1 MQVVS
6 IARPEPG
13 SASHTTRLSPATGLP
28 PSQSRSRCVPPPP
41 ASERL
46 VGCASTMTTVETERL
61 LLRPWCEADLDRLVG
76 LYSNVEVMQFIGGG
90 VPLDRPRVE
99 AMLDRV
105 LRLWRERGFGPW
117 AAIDKASGAW
127 LGEIGL
133 NEIPDWPEADKIEVG
148 WELDP
153 AWWGRGL
160 APEGGRAALEF
171 GFGVHR
177 LPRIISVTRPDNAN
191 SRRVMEKLG
200 LTCQGERP
208 FRGAPAAVWY
218 ALDRE
223 TWLNSTA

>member
-1 MQVVS
+1 
-6 IARPEPG
+6 
-13 SASHTTRLSPATGLP
+13 
-28 PSQSRSRCVPPPP
+28 
-41 ASERL
+41 
-46 VGCASTMTTVETERL
+46 MTTVGTERL
-61 LLRPWCEADLDRLVG
+61 LLRPWCEADFDRLVG
-76 LYSNVEVMQFIGGG
+76 LYSNVEVMRFISGG
-90 VPLDRPRVE
+90 VQLDRPRVE

-105 LRLWRERGFGPW
+105 MGLWRERGFGPW

-177 LPRIISVTRPDNAN
+177 LPRIISVTRPDNAK

-218 ALDRE
+218 ALDRQ

>member
-1 MQVVS
+1 
-6 IARPEPG
+6 
-13 SASHTTRLSPATGLP
+13 
-28 PSQSRSRCVPPPP
+28 VPPPP
-41 ASERL
+41 ASEWL

-76 LYSNVEVMQFIGGG
+76 LYSIVEVMRFISGG

-105 LRLWRERGFGPW
+105 LRLWRERGFGSW

-200 LTCQGERP
+200 LTSQGERP

>member
-1 MQVVS
+1 
-6 IARPEPG
+6 
-13 SASHTTRLSPATGLP
+13 
-28 PSQSRSRCVPPPP
+28 
-41 ASERL
+41 
-46 VGCASTMTTVETERL
+46 MTTVETERL
-61 LLRPWCEADLDRLVG
+61 LLRPWCEADLDHLVR
-76 LYSNVEVMQFIGGG
+76 LYSNVEVMRFISGG
-90 VPLDRPRVE
+90 VPWDRGRVE
-99 AMLDRV
+99 TMLDRIM
-105 LRLWRERGFGPW
+105 RLWRERGFGPW

-177 LPRIISVTRPDNAN
+177 LPRIISVTRPDNAK

-218 ALDRE
+218 ALDRQ
-223 TWLNSTA
+223 TWLNSTAKLPTPTTRFASEPARGVDELGGLG

>member
-13 SASHTTRLSPATGLP
+13 WASHTTRLSPCHRPTAKP
-28 PSQSRSRCVPPPP
+28 EQVRCVPPPP
-41 ASERL
+41 ARERP

-61 LLRPWCEADLDRLVG
+61 LLRPWCQADLDRLVG
-76 LYSNVEVMQFIGGG
+76 LYSNVEVMRFISGG

-133 NEIPDWPEADKIEVG
+133 NEIPDWPEADKIE
-148 WELDP
+148 
-153 AWWGRGL
+153 
-160 APEGGRAALEF
+160 
-171 GFGVHR
+171 
-177 LPRIISVTRPDNAN
+177 
-191 SRRVMEKLG
+191 
-200 LTCQGERP
+200 
-208 FRGAPAAVWY
+208 
-218 ALDRE
+218 
-223 TWLNSTA
+223 